1 MTTDIDTDIESSADA
16 ESRPEGPPEKMLARR
31 TELTPMLS
39 QYLDCCET
47 HPDALV
53 LFQVGDF
60 YEAFCEAAA
69 TVARVCEVT
78 LTQREDST
86 GTYRMAGI
94 PIDNATSY
102 IKSLLSAD
110 FRVAIAEQVEDA
122 GATNGLVDR
131 AVTDIITPGTVTSG
145 DLLEDPT
152 ATYLGAVSAT
162 NLEDDSL
169 ETTGAIATVD
179 VSTGAC
185 RVTSV
190 EYDRVHEELN
200 RLTPAELLIGPKVDT
215 ETIEPSSLP
224 FETMQTTHTA
234 EAFDITAATNTLEA
248 YIDEPTALLSSVER
262 RAVGALL
269 DYAEYTQGDRGPLE
283 YVSRIRRYHTDTALR
298 LDATA
303 IQSLELFNSR
313 QPHGETLIET
323 IDETASA
330 LGRRT
335 LESWIRRPLV
345 DSGAIE
351 RRHDAVSM
359 LSANPLLVET
369 LTEKLSQIYDLERLT
384 ARIARERADARN
396 MRSLLQS
403 LNNIPALNSALTET
417 ITKIDSP
424 PKALE
429 QLQSDLDS
437 LDDIR
442 ELIDAAICPDPP
454 QTVTDG
460 DVIAEGF
467 NDELD
472 DIRAT
477 EKSGRE
483 WVSDLETRERERTG
497 IDSLEVGYTE
507 VHGYYIEVT
516 NPNLDCV
523 PDEYTRRQ
531 TLKNAERF
539 YTPALK
545 RREDEIIAAS
555 ERADNLEYELFCD
568 VRTEVAA
575 ETTRLQAVAD
585 TIGRLDALVSY
596 ATIATSYAYV
606 RPEITADAP
615 IIEGGRHPVVEQAQA
630 EFVPN
635 GINFENG
642 HLAMITG
649 PNMSGKSTYMR
660 QIAHICILAQAGSF
674 VPADTAHIPILD
686 RVFTRIGASDDIAGG
701 ESTFM
706 REMSEMTDILHDATE
721 SSLILLDEV
730 GRGTSTTD
738 GRAIA
743 RATTEFIHDE
753 VGAWTLFT
761 THYHNLTDATTSLP
775 SAFNLHFRVHRETH
789 SDNNDQSV
797 TFLHRVAPG
806 TADSSYGIEV
816 AKLAGVPTP
825 VVEQARQY
833 VHSDSQGQTAHS
845 EQNTNIKNSTSDK
858 SLKKDS
864 GTNSD
869 NITPTL
875 ISDNTHTT
883 KSSDEDGR
891 NRDNIDADTGTESN
905 IDTSDL
911 ITDQYAR
918 SANVD
923 VLKSLRDIDIARMTP
938 LEALN
943 MLENLQR
950 RLDE

>member
-1 MTTDIDTDIESSADA
+1 MTTDLDTDVDTDTDTDTDSESQ
-16 ESRPEGPPEKMLARR
+16 SRPEGPPAKMLARR

-39 QYLDCCET
+39 QYLDCCEA

-60 YEAFCEAAA
+60 YEAFCEAAT

-94 PIDNATSY
+94 PIDTATSY
-102 IKSLLSAD
+102 IEALLSAD

-122 GATNGLVDR
+122 EATSGLVDR
-131 AVTDIITPGTVTSG
+131 AVTNVITPGTVTDG
-145 DLLEDPT
+145 DLLADAT
-152 ATYLGAVSAT
+152 ATYLGAVSVT
-162 NLEDDSL
+162 DSDSDASQ
-169 ETTGAIATVD
+169 TTGAIATID
-179 VSTGAC
+179 VSTGTC
-185 RVTSV
+185 RVTSI
-190 EYDRVHEELN
+190 EHDRVSEELS
-200 RLTPAELLIGPKVDT
+200 RLTPAELLIGPAVET
-215 ETIEPSSLP
+215 ETVEPSSLP
-224 FETMQTTHTA
+224 FETMHTTHDS
-234 EAFDITAATNTLEA
+234 EAFDLTAATRTLEA
-248 YIDEPTALLSSVER
+248 YIDEPTVLLSPVER

-269 DYAEYTQGDRGPLE
+269 DYAEYTQGDCGGLE
-283 YVSRIRRYHTDTALR
+283 YVSRIRRYETDTALR

-303 IQSLELFNSR
+303 IQSLELFDSR
-313 QPHGETLIET
+313 QSHGETLIET

-335 LESWIRRPLV
+335 LESWLRRPLA
-345 DSGAIE
+345 DSEAIE
-351 RRHDAVSM
+351 TRHDAVGA
-359 LSANPLLVET
+359 LAENPLVVET
-369 LTEKLSQIYDLERLT
+369 LTDKLSQIYDLERLT
-384 ARIARERADARN
+384 ARIARERADARD

-403 LNNIPALNSALTET
+403 LNNVPEINSALTEALT
-417 ITKIDSP
+417 ETALP
-424 PKALE
+424 NKALE
-429 QLQSDLDS
+429 QIQVDLDS
-437 LDDIR
+437 LADIR
-442 ELIDAAICPDPP
+442 TLIGEAVCSDPP

-467 NDELD
+467 DDELD

-477 EKSGRE
+477 EEAGRE
-483 WVSDLETRERERTG
+483 WVSDLEVRERERTG

-516 NPNLDCV
+516 NPNLDRV

-539 YTPALK
+539 YTPELK

-555 ERADNLEYELFCD
+555 DRADNLEYELFCD
-568 VRTEVAA
+568 VRRQVAA
-575 ETTRLQAVAD
+575 ETDRVQAVAD
-585 TIGRLDALVSY
+585 AIGRLDTLVSF
-596 ATIATSYAYV
+596 ATVAISHAYV
-606 RPEITADAP
+606 RPEITADTLA
-615 IIEGGRHPVVEQAQA
+615 IKAGRHPVVEQTQA

-635 GINFENG
+635 GITFENG
-642 HLAMITG
+642 HIAMITG

-674 VPADTAHIPILD
+674 VPADAAHIPVLD
-686 RVFTRIGASDDIAGG
+686 RIFTRIGASDDIAGG

-743 RATTEFIHDE
+743 RATAEFIHTE
-753 VGAWTLFT
+753 IGARTLFT
-761 THYHNLTDATTSLP
+761 THYHDLTDVTASLP
-775 SAFNLHFRVHRETH
+775 AAFNLHFRVHRETH
-789 SDNNDQSV
+789 SDDDASV
-797 TFLHRVAPG
+797 TFLHQVASG

-825 VVEQARQY
+825 VVERARQY
-833 VHSDSQGQTAHS
+833 VHTDS
-845 EQNTNIKNSTSDK
+845 E
-858 SLKKDS
+858 DS
-864 GTNSD
+864 
-869 NITPTL
+869 P
-875 ISDNTHTT
+875 
-883 KSSDEDGR
+883 
-891 NRDNIDADTGTESN
+891 ESN
-905 IDTSDL
+905 ISDGSLTQQAHDSSDDVETTSVDIDRDHTNHRNQNSDTDETARDSVD
-911 ITDQYAR
+911 TDTDVDTETNH
-918 SANVD
+918 SVTSTDMD
-923 VLKSLRDIDIARMTP
+923 VLTSLRDINIARMTP

-943 MLENLQR
+943 TLENLQR